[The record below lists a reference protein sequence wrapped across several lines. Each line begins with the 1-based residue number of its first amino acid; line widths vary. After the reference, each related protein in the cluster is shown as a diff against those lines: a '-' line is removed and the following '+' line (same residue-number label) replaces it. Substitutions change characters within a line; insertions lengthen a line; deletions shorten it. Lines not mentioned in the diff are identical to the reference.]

1 MKIFRAEVALTAIAV
16 AIASVAV
23 PVVGHALGQDQD
35 APESLLPEG
44 FGDPVVPAAPT
55 PAPPPR
61 PATPAPGTVQP
72 LPPLAGA
79 SPSPTPTPTPSATP
93 TPIDPAILAQYE
105 LPDYAR
111 RSLDRV
117 GAVGAEAGGV
127 AADGFGTSDGRFLTT
142 LMRRTGT
149 PIASRWLSIVL
160 RRALLSRVD
169 TPANVNGADFAAE
182 RAWLLLRM
190 GESVAARDVIQ
201 SVDTENY
208 TPKMY
213 QVAMQV
219 ALATA
224 DPAAMCPMV
233 EGARRVSNER
243 GWALAE
249 AMCVGLEGKPSEAG
263 RLIDQARRANR
274 NRERLDID
282 LAEKVLGAGAGGRR
296 AVTIEWDGIDQLDA
310 WRYGLA
316 TATAVPIPATLLD
329 TVRPHVRSWQAQ
341 APQLAPPARLAAA
354 EYAAARGV
362 LSNLALVDLYGAI
375 EQSDDAG
382 AAELSLARDLRAAY
396 TDNNAAGRL
405 EVLRGLWGDSSDPL
419 ERAARLILTARA
431 AARIVPNEASLGDA
445 DRLVASML
453 TAGLDTAAARWAPL
467 VPASGDAWAMI
478 ALTDPSLTQPYDSGD
493 VSGYGGGD
501 GQWAERKRQLFFAGM
516 AGLGRVEQDSI
527 EGLADSLDVAIGRE
541 DAWTRA
547 IAGAAERGE
556 EATVILLAATGM
568 QTVGWAGVAPATLF
582 HVTAALRAVGQG
594 GAARMIAAEA
604 LGAL

>member
-1 MKIFRAEVALTAIAV
+1 MKIFRAEIALAALAV

-23 PVVGHALGQDQD
+23 PVVGHALVQDQD

-44 FGDPVVPAAPT
+44 FGDPV
-55 PAPPPR
+55 APPPPAAAPR
-61 PATPAPGTVQP
+61 PARPAPGTVQP
-72 LPPLAGA
+72 LPPSSTA
-79 SPSPTPTPTPSATP
+79 SPTPSPTPTPTPSGTP
-93 TPIDPAILAQYE
+93 TPIDPEVLAQYE

-117 GAVGAEAGGV
+117 GAIGTDSDGI
-127 AADGFGTSDGRFLTT
+127 AADGFGRSDGRFLTT
-142 LMRRTGT
+142 LMRRTGM

-169 TPANVNGADFAAE
+169 TPSNVNGADFAAE

-190 GESVAARDVIQ
+190 GESVAARDVVQ

-224 DPAAMCPMV
+224 DPAAMCPLV
-233 EGARRVSNER
+233 DGAMRVSNER
-243 GWALAE
+243 GWVMAQ
-249 AMCVGLEGKPSEAG
+249 AMCAGLEGRPREAG

-274 NRERLDID
+274 NREGIDVD

-316 TATAVPIPATLLD
+316 TATGVEIPASLIG
-329 TVRPHVRSWQAQ
+329 TVRPQVRAWQAQ
-341 APQLAPPARLAAA
+341 APQLLPHERLAPA

-362 LSNLALVDLYGAI
+362 LSNLALVDLYGAV
-375 EQSDDAG
+375 EQSDDSG
-382 AAELSLARDLRAAY
+382 AAEVSLARDLRAAY
-396 TDNNAAGRL
+396 TDNTAAGRL
-405 EVLRGLWGDSSDPL
+405 EVLRGLWGDSGDPL

-431 AARIVPNEASLGDA
+431 AARIVPNEASLADA
-445 DRLVASML
+445 DRLVAAML

-467 VPASGDAWAMI
+467 VPASGTAWALI
-478 ALTDPSLTQPYDSGD
+478 ALSDASRSQPYDASD
-493 VSGYGGGD
+493 VRGYSGGD
-501 GQWAERKRQLFFAGM
+501 DQWSERRRQLFFAGV
-516 AGLGRVEQDSI
+516 AGLARIDEGSI
-527 EGLADSLDVAIGRE
+527 EGLADSLDVPIG
-541 DAWTRA
+541 DQNAWTRA
-547 IAGAAERGE
+547 IAQAAQRGE
-556 EATVILLAATGM
+556 AGTVILLAATGM
-568 QTVGWAGVAPATLF
+568 QTPGWAGVAPATLF
-582 HVTAALRAVGQG
+582 HITAALRAVGRE

-604 LGAL
+604 LSGL